1 VRNLYDSKE
10 NVVELYEAMV
20 WILGLVLFIGL
31 LLVLY
36 YSTSYEQLTEE
47 HNAPYKLE
55 PAEQLAVSDK
65 PKKRGRPVGSK
76 GGYTK
81 RSAYWTDTR
90 KRAAA
95 KKARQAKIKA
105 ARAKARAAVGR

>member
-1 VRNLYDSKE
+1 MVLG
-10 NVVELYEAMV
+10 EAMM
-20 WILGLVLFIGL
+20 WIIGGL
-31 LLVLY
+31 LLVGMLLVLY
-36 YSTSYEQLTEE
+36 MSMDYKQYVGE

-55 PAEQLAVSDK
+55 PAEQLAVSDQ